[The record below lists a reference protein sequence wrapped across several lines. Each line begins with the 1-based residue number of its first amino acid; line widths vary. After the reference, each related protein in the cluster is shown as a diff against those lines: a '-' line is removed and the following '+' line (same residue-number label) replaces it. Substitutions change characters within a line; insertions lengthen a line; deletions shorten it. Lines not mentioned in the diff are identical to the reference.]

1 MSNMKNYR
9 AIGVTDENG
18 STIAVMNVHVSVSD
32 ETVMRLIRRYQY
44 EVVRRIIEEKI
55 EKNGEGEG
63 EADTI
68 HVVHRLNLLK
78 KLVRMN
84 GDMNGFVTEY
94 RHIVRGNVFDCK
106 DFKKRNVVVVQR
118 EFEKMQGDNA
128 ERVIETQEEIAFYNV
143 YGHTYM
149 EPVKMEKVYITDV
162 SRSEDGLKK
171 VCLYSEMENI

>member
-55 EKNGEGEG
+55 EEKNGE
-63 EADTI
+63 I

-84 GDMNGFVTEY
+84 GDMNGFVIEY
-94 RHIVRGNVFDCK
+94 RNVITGNVFDCK

-118 EFEKMQGDNA
+118 EFDKMQMQGDNA

-149 EPVKMEKVYITDV
+149 EPVKMEKVYNTNV

-171 VCLYSEMENI
+171 VCLYSEMEKMIE

>member
-1 MSNMKNYR
+1 MKNYR
-9 AIGVTDENG
+9 AIGVTDEND

-55 EKNGEGEG
+55 EEKNGE
-63 EADTI
+63 I

-162 SRSEDGLKK
+162 SRNEDGLKK

>member
-55 EKNGEGEG
+55 EKND

-118 EFEKMQGDNA
+118 EFDKMQMQGDNA

-171 VCLYSEMENI
+171 VCLYSEMENIS

>member
-32 ETVMRLIRRYQY
+32 ETVMRLMRRYQY

-55 EKNGEGEG
+55 EKNGENGE
-63 EADTI
+63 I

-118 EFEKMQGDNA
+118 EFDKMQMQGDNA

-171 VCLYSEMENI
+171 VCLYSEMENIS

>member
-55 EKNGEGEG
+55 EKNDE
-63 EADTI
+63 TI

-118 EFEKMQGDNA
+118 EFDKMQMQGDNA

-171 VCLYSEMENI
+171 VCLYSEMENIS

>member
-9 AIGVTDENG
+9 AIGVTDEND

-55 EKNGEGEG
+55 EEKNGE
-63 EADTI
+63 I

-162 SRSEDGLKK
+162 SRNEDGLKK

>member
-9 AIGVTDENG
+9 AIGVTDEND

-55 EKNGEGEG
+55 EEKNGE
-63 EADTI
+63 I

-106 DFKKRNVVVVQR
+106 DFKKRDVVTMQR

-162 SRSEDGLKK
+162 SRNEDGLKK

>member
-55 EKNGEGEG
+55 EKND

-171 VCLYSEMENI
+171 VCLYSEMENIS

>member
-44 EVVRRIIEEKI
+44 EVVGRIIEEKI
-55 EKNGEGEG
+55 EEKNGE
-63 EADTI
+63 I

-171 VCLYSEMENI
+171 VCLYSEMENIS